1 MKDDIIFNKLNTI
14 ERCIVRINEVYEG
27 DERNLEDFT
36 KQDSI
41 ILNLQRACE
50 ASIDLSMHIIAVKRL
65 GIPQNSRD
73 AFEILH
79 VNAIISSSTMEML
92 KRMVGFRN
100 IAVYDYQSIQL
111 EILKAIIDKHLGDF
125 KQFSKEISKLLQ

>member
-1 MKDDIIFNKLNTI
+1 MRDDIIFNKLNTI

-100 IAVYDYQSIQL
+100 IAVHDYQSIQL